1 MRPVSVTG
9 PSDSLTIMPAI
20 GVGEVTLHYEES
32 GRGAP
37 VLLIPGTAAR
47 GRTWWLHQVPALAG
61 AGYRA
66 ITLDNRGAGRS
77 GPARPGLTVADLVS
91 DAVALIERVA
101 GGPCRLIGTSMGA
114 YVVQELLLA
123 RPDLVTQAVL
133 MATRAR
139 PDAVSLALAAAER
152 AMADA
157 GVAPP
162 PEYDAVNR
170 ALQNLSP
177 RTLEEPESAQD
188 WLDILEMS
196 PTDWSSPGHRPQ
208 LDIAVDTDRRA
219 AYGKIA
225 VPTLV
230 LSFADDLIAPA
241 VRGRELAAAIPG
253 SRYACVAD
261 AGHYGYLEQPAAV
274 NDAILGFFAHA

>member
-1 MRPVSVTG
+1 
-9 PSDSLTIMPAI
+9 MPAI
-20 GVGEVTLHYEES
+20 DVGDITLHYEES

-47 GRTWWLHQVPALAG
+47 GRTWWLHQVPALVG

-66 ITLDNRGAGRS
+66 ITLDNRGVGLS
-77 GPARPGLTVADLVS
+77 GPAKPGLTVGDLVA
-91 DAVALIERVA
+91 DAVAVIERVA

-114 YVVQELLLA
+114 YVVQELLLV

-133 MATRAR
+133 MAGRAR
-139 PDAVSLALAAAER
+139 PDAVSLALAAADR

-157 GVAPP
+157 AVAVP

-177 RTLEEPESAQD
+177 RTLEDPESAQD

-196 PTDWSSPGHRPQ
+196 PTDWADRGSRPQ
-208 LDIAVDTDRRA
+208 LDVTVDTDRRT
-219 AYGKIA
+219 AYRGISA
-225 VPTLV
+225 PTLV
-230 LSFADDLIAPA
+230 LSFADDLVAPA
-241 VRGRELAAAIPG
+241 ARGRELAAAIPG
-253 SRYACVAD
+253 SRYAQIAD
-261 AGHYGYLEQPAAV
+261 AGHYGYLEQPV
-274 NDAILGFFAHA
+274 DENTAIIEFLDKH

>member
-1 MRPVSVTG
+1 
-9 PSDSLTIMPAI
+9 MPALD
-20 GVGEVTLHYEES
+20 VGDITLHYEES
-32 GRGAP
+32 GGGAP
-37 VLLIPGTAAR
+37 VLLVPGTGAR

-77 GPARPGLTVADLVS
+77 GPAGPGLTVRDLVA
-91 DAVALIERVA
+91 DTAAVIERVA

-123 RPDLVTQAVL
+123 HPDLAVQAVL
-133 MATRAR
+133 MAGRAR
-139 PDAVSLALAAAER
+139 PDAMSRALAAADR
-152 AMADA
+152 AMTGA
-157 GVAPP
+157 GVTLP

-177 RTLEEPESAQD
+177 HTLADPETAQD

-196 PTDWSSPGHRPQ
+196 PTDWTDQGQRAQ
-208 LDIAVDTDRRA
+208 LEVAVDTDRRP
-219 AYGKIA
+219 AYRSIT

-230 LSFADDLIAPA
+230 LSFADDLIAPPA
-241 VRGRELAAAIPG
+241 RGRELAEAIPG
-253 SRYACVAD
+253 ARYVRIPD

-274 NDAILGFFAHA
+274 NAAILEFFAGA

>member
-1 MRPVSVTG
+1 
-9 PSDSLTIMPAI
+9 MPAI
-20 GVGEVTLHYEES
+20 GVGDVTLHYEES

-47 GRTWWLHQVPALAG
+47 GRTWWLHQVPALVG

-66 ITLDNRGAGRS
+66 ITLDNRGVGGS
-77 GPARPGLTVADLVS
+77 SPARSGLTVRDLVA
-91 DAVALIERVA
+91 DTAAVIERLA

-123 RPDLVTQAVL
+123 RPELVGQAVL
-133 MATRAR
+133 MASRAR

-152 AMADA
+152 VMAGA
-157 GVAPP
+157 GVAVP
-162 PEYDAVNR
+162 PEYDAVSR

-177 RTLEEPESAQD
+177 RTLADPQSAQD

-196 PTDWSSPGHRPQ
+196 PTDWSEPGQSAH
-208 LDIAVDTDRRA
+208 LDVVVDTDRREP
-219 AYGKIA
+219 YRGIR
-225 VPTLV
+225 VPALV
-230 LSFADDLIAPA
+230 LSFADDLIAPEA
-241 VRGRELAAAIPG
+241 RGRELADSIPG
-253 SRYACVAD
+253 ARYVRIPD

-274 NDAILGFFAHA
+274 NEAILGFFADA